1 MDGLPGRGTLGAK
14 RCTSWTAH
22 LCVGSG
28 SRFARQRG
36 QRPGSTLLEKEEL
49 MQDEQVDRN
58 LKGMDDLDFDGRNKA
73 DWKRRLGLSP
83 H

>member
-1 MDGLPGRGTLGAK
+1 
-14 RCTSWTAH
+14 
-22 LCVGSG
+22 
-28 SRFARQRG
+28 
-36 QRPGSTLLEKEEL
+36 LEKEER
-49 MQDEQVDRN
+49 MQDEQVDRS